1 MTKATNGVEAARQLP
16 RFRQYPDYKDSGIEW
31 LGEIPAHWAVNR
43 LGLTVT
49 GCQNGVWGEE
59 AEGTHDRIC
68 VRVADFDRIRFRVSL
83 DNPTLRS
90 IEPGIAETRR
100 LEEGDLLL
108 EKSGGGERQPVGT
121 VVIYEH
127 DEPAVCSNFVAR
139 MPVADGYHPRYLT
152 YLHAALYAARI
163 NTRSTKQST
172 GIQNLDSAS
181 YLRESVGLPNRHEQR
196 VIADFLDRE
205 TAKIDALTVKKER
218 FIKLLQERRTAL
230 ITHAV
235 TRGLDPNARM
245 KNSGVDW
252 LGEMPAHWGAK
263 RLKHLVPGITVGI
276 VVTPSK
282 YYVDEGVPCLRSL
295 NVSQGAVD
303 TKNLVFIS
311 ERANQ
316 LHRKSKIFAGDVV
329 VVRTGQAGTAAV
341 VPESLDGAN
350 CIDLLI
356 VRRSEHVLPKFVY
369 YYLNSKTAISQAAEL
384 SVGAIQ
390 AHSNTSTLAR
400 LVVPNV
406 PPDEQSHIVA
416 YLDEAAQAIDAL
428 IEKNRKAIDQLDELR
443 TALIS
448 AAVTGKIDV
457 RETASQ

>member
-1 MTKATNGVEAARQLP
+1 MTKATNRVEAARQLP

-108 EKSGGGERQPVGT
+108 EKSGGGERQPVGA

-172 GIQNLDSAS
+172 GIQNLDSSS

-205 TAKIDALTVKKER
+205 TAKIDALVANKER
-218 FIKLLQERRTAL
+218 LIELLQEKRAAL
-230 ITHAV
+230 ITRAV
-235 TRGLDPNARM
+235 TRGLDPDAPM
-245 KNSGVDW
+245 KDSGVEW
-252 LGEMPAHWGAK
+252 LGQIPAHWRVK
-263 RLKHLVPGITVGI
+263 QLKWTIMFQRGHDLPSHDRQDGEVPVVTSSGVTSTHSRAVAYAPGIVTGRYGTIGQFYRISEDYWPLNTTLYSIDLRNNSPRFLIYMLRNLSSLFIANAQKSAVPGVDRNDIHLIQTAIPRRPEQRAIADLLDHETRKVDA
-276 VVTPSK
+276 VV
-282 YYVDEGVPCLRSL
+282 
-295 NVSQGAVD
+295 
-303 TKNLVFIS
+303 
-311 ERANQ
+311 
-316 LHRKSKIFAGDVV
+316 SKIND
-329 VVRTGQAGTAAV
+329 AV
-341 VPESLDGAN
+341 G
-350 CIDLLI
+350 
-356 VRRSEHVLPKFVY
+356 
-369 YYLNSKTAISQAAEL
+369 
-384 SVGAIQ
+384 
-390 AHSNTSTLAR
+390 R
-400 LVVPNV
+400 LT
-406 PPDEQSHIVA
+406 
-416 YLDEAAQAIDAL
+416 
-428 IEKNRKAIDQLDELR
+428 ELR
-443 TALIS
+443 IALVS
-448 AAVTGKIDV
+448 AAVTGRIDV
-457 RETASQ
+457 RGMPSLQSREKHETEPTADER